1 MRVRR
6 IICRVLVVLLVAV
19 VLMAGL
25 LYGLADRIPADYR
38 EALQRVP
45 RLTELN
51 ELAER
56 DNREGPRRK
65 FLELYGD
72 FSKYGG
78 AGKPFAFCITADE
91 VNMCLVSMDRIASMQ
106 SAKPVQA
113 TAKLEKAGFS
123 DPMVAMDD
131 GVLTLMV
138 WSIEYGKVISADL
151 SFIFDDQGDMR
162 LEILAIRI
170 GVLPVPKSLLEGRIS
185 RLCEKL
191 QSLLGRGSDNGND
204 IQQTAPARDVARILR
219 AVASMLNGQ
228 AVRPILPWRD
238 LGARHPLMITDVVV
252 TDGAL
257 TLHFEPISD

>member
-6 IICRVLVVLLVAV
+6 IICRVLLSLLVGAV
-19 VLMAGL
+19 LVAGL
-25 LYGLADRIPADYR
+25 LYGLADRTPADYR
-38 EALQRVP
+38 EALQRVT

-78 AGKPFAFCITADE
+78 AGEPFEFFITSDE
-91 VNMCLVSMDRIASMQ
+91 VNMCLVSMDRIASLQ
-106 SAKPVQA
+106 SAKPVHA
-113 TAKLEKAGFS
+113 TAKLEQAGFS

-151 SFIFDDQGDMR
+151 SFIFDERGDMR

-170 GVLPVPKSLLEGRIS
+170 GVLPVPKSLLEGRIGQL
-185 RLCEKL
+185 REKL
-191 QSLLGRGSDNGND
+191 QNLLGRTGDNGNNLSSV
-204 IQQTAPARDVARILR
+204 APTRDVARLLR
-219 AVASMLNGQ
+219 AVASMLDGQ
-228 AVRPILPWRD
+228 AVRPKVPWRD
-238 LGARHPLMITDVVV
+238 LGAKHPLMITNVVI
-252 TDGAL
+252 TDGAM
-257 TLHFEPISD
+257 TLHFKPTSD